1 MARLI
6 RQTVIL
12 AKVET
17 TSGTDAVPTG
27 AANALQVTDFSI
39 TPLDANNVDT
49 NILLPYFGGSPS
61 LVGTASV
68 KCSFTVLLAGSGTAA
83 AAPAW
88 GALLQGC
95 GMAETTGLTAPNRV
109 EYLPITDLLKTLSIY
124 YYDSGVLHKL
134 LGVFGNVK
142 LTAKVGEAPKLMFD
156 MVGLDGGISAVT
168 NATAVLTNW
177 KVPVA
182 ITKANVTDIQMGC
195 TYATGALSGGTAYNS
210 TGLTLD
216 FGNKVDFVPMLTTEE
231 VVLTD
236 RKVTGNVSVE
246 LTAAQEVS
254 FMATVKANT
263 LTGMGFVIGTAT
275 GNKIMIH
282 KPSVQL
288 INPKKEEINGK
299 RIIGYDLRAVPV
311 SGNDEIRLISL

>member
-17 TSGTDAVPTG
+17 TSGVDAVPTG
-27 AANALQVTDFSI
+27 ASNALQVTDFSV
-39 TPLDANNVDT
+39 TPLDANNVDI

-68 KCSFTVLLAGSGTAA
+68 KCSFTVLLAGSGAA
-83 AAPAW
+83 ATAPAW

-95 GMAETTGLTAPNRV
+95 GMAETTGLITPARV
-109 EYLPITDLLKTLSIY
+109 EYLPITDLLKTLTIY
-124 YYDSGVLHKL
+124 YHDSGVLHKM
-134 LGVFGNVK
+134 LGAFGNVK
-142 LTAKVGEAPKLMFD
+142 LSAKVGEAPKLMFD
-156 MVGLDGGISAVT
+156 LVGLDGGISAVT
-168 NATAVLTNW
+168 NATAVLTAW
-177 KVPVA
+177 KTPVA

-195 TYATGALSGGTAYNS
+195 TYALGVLSGGTPYNS
-210 TGLTLD
+210 TGLMFD

-236 RKVTGNVSVE
+236 RKITGNVSIE
-246 LTAAQEVS
+246 LTPAQEVS

-263 LTGMGFVIGTAT
+263 LTGMGFVIGTST
-275 GNKIMIH
+275 GNKIMLH
-282 KPSVQL
+282 MPSTQL

-311 SGNDEIRLISL
+311 SGNDEIRFISL